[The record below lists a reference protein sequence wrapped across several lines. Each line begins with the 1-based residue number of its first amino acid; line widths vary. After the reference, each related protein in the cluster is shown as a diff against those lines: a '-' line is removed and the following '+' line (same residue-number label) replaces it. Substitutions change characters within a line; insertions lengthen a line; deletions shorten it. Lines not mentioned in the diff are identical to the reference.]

1 MIDSNGRVVKS
12 VNPLVK
18 DEDILRESGSTGFC
32 SFNRLVEDYLNRD
45 PNYRGRVNGFRVSD
59 QGLEILFKKD

>member
-18 DEDILRESGSTGFC
+18 DEDILRESGSQGFC
-32 SFNRLVEDYLNRD
+32 SFDRLVEDYLNRD
-45 PNYRGRVNGFRVSD
+45 PNYRGRVNGFRVSN
-59 QGLEILFKKD
+59 QGIEILFKKD